1 MSILDLISLPESK
14 TLEFKETMPNP
25 EAIAKTACG
34 FANGGGGSI
43 IIGVTDKEK
52 KIIGINERDISDLEE
67 KISNIVY
74 TLVEP
79 TPAFNTTVLNI
90 EGKLLLKIEIYPGS
104 LKPYH
109 LKNKGEVEGTYI
121 RLGSTNRKA
130 DIDTIEELRRRK
142 MNIGF
147 DEIEVFEASI
157 EDLAIEN
164 IDLYLEKREKARDI
178 PRASPDTE
186 FLKKIKAVRQ
196 QNGTVHPTVAGILLF
211 SNQPENYIPGA
222 VIKCAR
228 FKGNEM
234 DEFIDQRI
242 ITGSLFTQA
251 EETIA
256 FFKKNIRRSAKIEGL
271 YRTEEYEYPEKAI
284 REALV
289 NAICHRDYSRRG
301 ADIKFAIFDN
311 RIEIT
316 SPGGLLP
323 NVSIEDLGTGVS
335 ELRNKVIG
343 KILNESGL
351 IEGYGTGVLRIRKYI
366 QEKGLTQPEFRENN
380 GFFKAIFFNSKVGE
394 EGKERKVGREGE
406 KEVREVDREGE
417 KKLKEVDRGVEKLTE
432 NQKIILS
439 LIKNDPYISIKDMS
453 KAIGIR
459 PSSIDKNIKT
469 LKEKSYLRREGTA
482 KGGYWKLLKNIEI
495 DQPKSNLKV

>member
-14 TLEFKETMPNP
+14 TLEFKVTMPNP

-43 IIGVTDKEK
+43 IIGVSDKDK
-52 KIIGINERDISDLEE
+52 NIIGINERSISDLEE
-67 KISNIVY
+67 KISNVVY

-130 DIDTIEELRRRK
+130 DIDTIEELRRRR

-147 DEIEVFEASI
+147 DEIEVLEASI

-164 IDLYLEKREKARDI
+164 IELYLEKREKARDI
-178 PRASPDTE
+178 PRAQPDTE

-366 QEKGLTQPEFRENN
+366 QEKGLTQPEFRDNN
-380 GFFKAIFFNSKVGE
+380 GFFKAIFFNSKFGE
-394 EGKERKVGREGE
+394 EGKEGE
-406 KEVREVDREGE
+406 VEEELKEVDREAE
-417 KKLKEVDRGVEKLTE
+417 KELKEVDRGVEKLTE
-432 NQKIILS
+432 NQKKILD
-439 LIKNDPYISIKDMS
+439 LIRKKPHISKLEMS
-453 KAIGIR
+453 KVIGIR
-459 PSSIDKNIKT
+459 VSSIEKNITT
-469 LKEKSYLRREGTA
+469 LKEKGFLRREGPA
-482 KGGYWKLLKNIEI
+482 KGGHWKLLKNIRF
-495 DQPKSNLKV
+495 D

>member
-1 MSILDLISLPESK
+1 M
-14 TLEFKETMPNP
+14 
-25 EAIAKTACG
+25 
-34 FANGGGGSI
+34 
-43 IIGVTDKEK
+43 
-52 KIIGINERDISDLEE
+52 
-67 KISNIVY
+67 
-74 TLVEP
+74 VEP

-90 EGKLLLKIEIYPGS
+90 EGKLLLKIEIFPGS

-147 DEIEVFEASI
+147 DEIEVLEASI

-164 IDLYLEKREKARDI
+164 IELYLEKREKARDI

-380 GFFKAIFFNSKVGE
+380 FFFSKPFFLIQKS
-394 EGKERKVGREGE
+394 
-406 KEVREVDREGE
+406 VR
-417 KKLKEVDRGVEKLTE
+417 RG
-432 NQKIILS
+432 
-439 LIKNDPYISIKDMS
+439 
-453 KAIGIR
+453 
-459 PSSIDKNIKT
+459 
-469 LKEKSYLRREGTA
+469 
-482 KGGYWKLLKNIEI
+482 KGGDKQGGRK
-495 DQPKSNLKV
+495 KKGGGR